1 MQAHT
6 TASGAAKGGYGEFKL
21 GWPVVLS
28 AMLGIGLGLS
38 PLPFYTIGILAPE
51 LAREFGWGFAEILG
65 GLPIMTFAVLLASPL
80 VGLLADRIGVRTVAL
95 WSLLLFGLAFA
106 GFAASNGNI
115 TLFYVTWGIM
125 ALVGAGTLPVTW
137 TRAVNNRFE
146 VHKGLALGLSLVGTG
161 LFGFA
166 CKPYT
171 AWLVEEFGWRIAYLG
186 VAALPLLI
194 ALPIAFIF
202 FHDVGGKT
210 VTAAER
216 RVADAERKAVTPGK
230 SFGEALRDWR
240 FWILAVAFVP
250 ISFAVGGPIPNIENI
265 LRSNGFEAGDI
276 VTLASLIG
284 LSVIGGRL
292 LGGWLID
299 RFWAPAVAFVLLS
312 APAVACWLLAQGTT
326 DPVIAGLS
334 IVLIGFAAG
343 VEYDLMAF
351 MVARY
356 FGLKSYGGIYGAL
369 YGFFALG
376 AGIGP
381 VIFGQYFDRTGSY
394 ETILLYSAVG
404 LVAGAALLLLMGKYR
419 KFGPDRVEATAA
431 AERTTDPDFAA

>member
-1 MQAHT
+1 MQAQ
-6 TASGAAKGGYGEFKL
+6 SGAKAGYGEFNL
-21 GWPVVLS
+21 GWPVVVS

-115 TLFYVTWGIM
+115 MLFYVTWGVM

-161 LFGFA
+161 LFGFV

-186 VAALPLLI
+186 VAVLPILI

-202 FHDVGGKT
+202 FHDVGGRT

-216 RVADAERKAVTPGK
+216 RAADAERKAVTPGK

-276 VTLASLIG
+276 VSLASLIG

-299 RFWAPAVAFVLLS
+299 RFWAPGVAFVLLS
-312 APAVACWLLAQGTT
+312 APAVACWLLAAGTT
-326 DPVIAGLS
+326 DPLVAGLS

-381 VIFGQYFDRTGSY
+381 VIFGRYFDQTGSY
-394 ETILLYSAVG
+394 EKILLHSAVG

-419 KFGPDRVEATAA
+419 NFGGDRTESLAA
-431 AERTTDPDFAA
+431 AERTTDPAA

>member
-1 MQAHT
+1 MQEK
-6 TASGAAKGGYGEFKL
+6 SGAKAGYGEFKL
-21 GWPVVLS
+21 GWPVVVS

-38 PLPFYTIGILAPE
+38 PLPFYTIGVLAPE

-95 WSLLLFGLAFA
+95 LSLLLFGLAFA
-106 GFAASNGNI
+106 GFAASNGDI
-115 TLFYVTWGIM
+115 MLFYVTWGVM

-194 ALPIAFIF
+194 ALPVAFIF
-202 FHDVGGKT
+202 FHDVGGRT

-216 RVADAERKAVTPGK
+216 RAADAERKAVTPGK

-265 LRSNGFEAGDI
+265 LRSNGFEA
-276 VTLASLIG
+276 V
-284 LSVIGGRL
+284 
-292 LGGWLID
+292 
-299 RFWAPAVAFVLLS
+299 S
-312 APAVACWLLAQGTT
+312 APAVACWLLAAGTT
-326 DPVIAGLS
+326 DPLVAGLS

-343 VEYDLMAF
+343 VEFDLMAF

-376 AGIGP
+376 AGVGP

-394 ETILLYSAVG
+394 ETILLYSALG
-404 LVAGAALLLLMGKYR
+404 LVAGAALLLLMGRYR
-419 KFGPDRVEATAA
+419 NFGGDRTESLAA
-431 AERTTDPDFAA
+431 AVQTADPAA

>member
-1 MQAHT
+1 MQAH
-6 TASGAAKGGYGEFKL
+6 GAAKGGYGEFKL

-106 GFAASNGNI
+106 GFAATNGNI

-404 LVAGAALLLLMGKYR
+404 LVAGAGLLLLMGKYR
-419 KFGPDRVEATAA
+419 NFGPDRVEATAA

>member
-1 MQAHT
+1 MQAQ
-6 TASGAAKGGYGEFKL
+6 SGAKAGYGEFKL
-21 GWPVVLS
+21 GWPVVAS

-95 WSLLLFGLAFA
+95 WSLGLFGLAFA

-137 TRAVNNRFE
+137 TRAVNNRFD

-161 LFGFA
+161 LFGFV

-171 AWLVEEFGWRIAYLG
+171 AWLVEEFGWRVAYLG

-202 FHDVGGKT
+202 FHDVGGRT

-216 RVADAERKAVTPGK
+216 RVADAERKAVTPGL
-230 SFGEALRDWR
+230 SFGQSLKDWR
-240 FWILAVAFVP
+240 FWVLAVAFVP

-292 LGGWLID
+292 IGGWLID
-299 RFWAPAVAFVLLS
+299 RMWAPGVAFVLLS
-312 APAVACWLLAQGTT
+312 APALACWLLAQGTT

-381 VIFGQYFDRTGSY
+381 VVFGQYFDRTGSY

-404 LVAGAALLLLMGKYR
+404 LVAGAALLLVMGKYR
-419 KFGPDRVEATAA
+419 NFDGDRTDDVAA
-431 AERTTDPDFAA
+431 AERTADGAA